1 MQMSKQ
7 LKTQQRSV
15 TVLLSVDIS
24 RHMSGSCN
32 FISELND
39 AILSRDADKLRKA
52 IAHVERN
59 NYTKRL
65 AAVCCYRYRAVLVE
79 TFVKNS

>member
-1 MQMSKQ
+1 M
-7 LKTQQRSV
+7 V
-15 TVLLSVDIS
+15 A
-24 RHMSGSCN
+24 N
-32 FISELND
+32 FIAELND

-79 TFVKNS
+79 TFVKTN

>member
-1 MQMSKQ
+1 M
-7 LKTQQRSV
+7 V
-15 TVLLSVDIS
+15 A
-24 RHMSGSCN
+24 N
-32 FISELND
+32 FIAELND

-65 AAVCCYRYRAVLVE
+65 AAVCCHRAVFVE
-79 TFVKNS
+79 LFCQNQLNLCRYYNISALCFKWRSMMHP